1 MGYKNIDFEKKKN
14 IDFDNGYIYAKH
26 KPSGFGGIKLWY
38 FAHQFRIKRSGEC
51 PKRSGLCC

>member
-26 KPSGFGGIKLWY
+26 KPSGFGGIKL
-38 FAHQFRIKRSGEC
+38 
-51 PKRSGLCC
+51 GLQSLDNFP